1 MNVELFKSFLRPFW
15 NTWSVG
21 GIPDAADKIATA
33 YELANIGSSG
43 PFFGAKL
50 VKGNKEV
57 LTNFLTQG
65 LNLNFS
71 LQVKTPS
78 PFVEP
83 GFTLIAT
90 GFCLYWLGS
99 TFTPFPP
106 MPPMFAPS
114 PGASVIFPGVPVGF
128 DKALKETFDNTEVEP
143 ALTSFANALIAHQLT
158 IIGIYAGL
166 APAAPSP
173 IPLVLP
179 WTSILSIPGISPK
192 VPNILQNTDTDGDGI
207 PDYLDDD
214 IDNDGVPNDQD
225 DDKDGDGIPNSEE
238 PGSIS
243 GGAGTGVGTG
253 GGGVGSGGGGT
264 GTGGGGTGTGGGG
277 TGTGGGGVGSGGGGT
292 GTGGGGTGS
301 GGNDFFDPST
311 GFDNRPDTERI
322 FKVSDDFASGQP
334 RPLNEIY
341 VNQDS
346 ITQDYF
352 AKITREKLSR
362 NRFKP
367 ELVVDS
373 RQIPSV
379 PATGYRQNFLQ
390 LVVTLREKTVVL
402 NDGDTQYQF
411 YVEAEMINS
420 GLFTYYDRPTKRFLP
435 IPNAIGIG
443 RQAFSFPDT
452 IESDNSI
459 YAGPPFNISSP
470 KQRGLE
476 LMKVPYDRILDDVL
490 GYFNNYIDT
499 WFGGR
504 LRGKLQKVDLLLTTQ
519 PEQDFIPFGNQVFTK
534 MDKFVNLP

>member
-15 NTWSVG
+15 NTWAVG

-33 YELANIGSSG
+33 YELSNIASSG

-57 LTNFLTQG
+57 LTSFLTQG
-65 LNLNFS
+65 LSLNFS

-83 GFTLIAT
+83 GFTLMAT
-90 GFCLYWLGS
+90 GFCFYWLGS

-128 DKALKETFDNTEVEP
+128 DKALKETFDNTEVES

-158 IIGIYAGL
+158 IVGIYAGL

-192 VPNILQNTDTDGDGI
+192 VPDILSNTDTDGDGT

-214 IDNDGVPNDQD
+214 IDGDGIPNDQD
-225 DDKDGDGIPNSEE
+225 DDKDGDGIPNDEE

-243 GGAGTGVGTG
+243 GGGVTT
-253 GGGVGSGGGGT
+253 GGGT
-264 GTGGGGTGTGGGG
+264 GTGAGGGSTGGGGTGTGGG
-277 TGTGGGGVGSGGGGT
+277 TGGGGT
-292 GTGGGGTGS
+292 GTGAGGAGGGETGQD
-301 GGNDFFDPST
+301 DFFDATT
-311 GFDNRPDTERI
+311 GFDTRPDTERI
-322 FKVSDDFASGQP
+322 FKVSDDFASGRP

-341 VNQDS
+341 VNQDAT
-346 ITQDYF
+346 TQEYF
-352 AKITREKLSR
+352 ANITREKLSR

-367 ELVVDS
+367 TLVVDS
-373 RQIPSV
+373 RQILSV
-379 PATGYRQNFLQ
+379 PSIGYRDNFLQ
-390 LVVTLREKTVVL
+390 LVVTVRERTLLL
-402 NDGDTQYQF
+402 NDGNTQYQF
-411 YVEAEMINS
+411 YVESEMLNS
-420 GLFTYYDRPTKRFLP
+420 GLFTYYDRPTKQFLP
-435 IPNAIGIG
+435 IPNQIGI
-443 RQAFSFPDT
+443 RRSAFSFPDV

-459 YAGPPFNISSP
+459 YAGPPFNVSSP

-476 LMKVPYDRILDDVL
+476 LMKVPYGRILDDVL
-490 GYFNNYIDT
+490 GYFNEYIDT
-499 WFGGR
+499 WFDGR
-504 LRGKLQKVDLLLTTQ
+504 LRGKLQKVDFLFTTQ
-519 PEQDFIPFGNQVFTK
+519 PDQDFVPFGNQVFTK
-534 MDKFVNLP
+534 MEKFVNLP